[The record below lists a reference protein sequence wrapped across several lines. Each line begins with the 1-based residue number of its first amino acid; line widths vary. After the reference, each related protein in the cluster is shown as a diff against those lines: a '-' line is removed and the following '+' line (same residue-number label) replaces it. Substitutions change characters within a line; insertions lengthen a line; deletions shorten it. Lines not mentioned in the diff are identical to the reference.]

1 MCDLAD
7 DSLTHLVIAN
17 GVDTSSL
24 PTNVPSR
31 THIVKQQV
39 GEGGREGGRGRGRE
53 GEREGGRERER
64 ERGGHIFMCISG
76 SGRVSRLKP
85 VLMKLSTMLR

>member
-39 GEGGREGGRGRGRE
+39 GEG
-53 GEREGGRERER
+53 EREGGRER
-64 ERGGHIFMCISG
+64 GGHISMCISG

-85 VLMKLSTMLR
+85 VLMKLSTMLK

>member
-39 GEGGREGGRGRGRE
+39 GEGGREEERG
-53 GEREGGRERER
+53 REGGRERER
-64 ERGGHIFMCISG
+64 WSYLYVH
-76 SGRVSRLKP
+76 
-85 VLMKLSTMLR
+85 

>member
-17 GVDTSSL
+17 GMDTSSL

-39 GEGGREGGRGRGRE
+39 GEGGREGRRE
-53 GEREGGRERER
+53 GGGEREGGRERER
-64 ERGGHIFMCISG
+64 KRGGHIFMCISG
-76 SGRVSRLKP
+76 SGRVFRLKP
-85 VLMKLSTMLR
+85 ALMKLSTMLR

>member
-39 GEGGREGGRGRGRE
+39 GEGGREGERG
-53 GEREGGRERER
+53 REGGRERER
-64 ERGGHIFMCISG
+64 WSYLYVH
-76 SGRVSRLKP
+76 
-85 VLMKLSTMLR
+85 

>member
-17 GVDTSSL
+17 GMDTSSL

-39 GEGGREGGRGRGRE
+39 GEGGREGRRE
-53 GEREGGRERER
+53 GGGEREGGRERER
-64 ERGGHIFMCISG
+64 EREREKERWSYLY
-76 SGRVSRLKP
+76 VY
-85 VLMKLSTMLR
+85 

>member
-39 GEGGREGGRGRGRE
+39 GEGGKEGERGREGGRG
-53 GEREGGRERER
+53 
-64 ERGGHIFMCISG
+64 GHISMCISG